1 MEWIL
6 PIAGI
11 IAAIAFLILCIGIV
25 AVLVSVKKNL
35 DHVAKTLDGVE
46 GQIQGITRESTD
58 LLHKA
63 NRLTEDVQ
71 DKANRLNSV
80 VDAVKGIGDSVQT
93 LNGSVDRVTHSIT
106 HNISQNEDKISQVVQ
121 WSNVAM
127 EIADKWQNRKS
138 RRGSAAYKT
147 NNVAD
152 DANRDQGYQH
162 SHSLSNDELV
172 NNEYKNK
179 DLNDFSTDPESVN
192 TKYTTL
198 NDSDS
203 KHK

>member
-25 AVLVSVKKNL
+25 VVLVSVKKNL

-46 GQIQGITRESTD
+46 GQVQGITRESTD

-63 NRLTEDVQ
+63 NRLTEDIQ
-71 DKANRLNSV
+71 DKSERLNSV
-80 VDAVKGIGDSVQT
+80 VNAVKGIGDSIQT

-127 EIADKWQNRKS
+127 EIADKWQNRS
-138 RRGSAAYKT
+138 ARRGSAAYKT
-147 NNVAD
+147 TNVSD
-152 DANRDQGYQH
+152 DAK
-162 SHSLSNDELV
+162 SHTNNAQSLSNKGLV
-172 NNEYKNK
+172 NNEYENK
-179 DLNDFSTDPESVN
+179 DLNDFSTNPESVN

-198 NDSDS
+198 DDS
-203 KHK
+203 KK